1 MAEDL
6 KNVRLS
12 QSATE
17 IADKIMESE
26 LFDDKI
32 SVAKFALA
40 YTVKYHIDGLDPDLL
55 DATYDSNGSN
65 YNIGSIDED
74 KFLSGLI
81 QAIYPNTTTPYRYI
95 RVLMIYGLERLGEL
109 LAEGRLYPLNQWL

>member
-12 QSATE
+12 QKATD
-17 IADKIMESE
+17 IADTIMESGF
-26 LFDDKI
+26 FDDKI
-32 SVAKFALA
+32 SIAKFALA
-40 YTVKYHIDGLDPDLL
+40 YAVKYHRDDIDPEALDSVYE
-55 DATYDSNGSN
+55 ANGSN

-81 QAIYPNTTTPYRYI
+81 QAIYPGTTTPYRYI

-109 LAEGRLYPLNQWL
+109 LDQGRLYPINQWL